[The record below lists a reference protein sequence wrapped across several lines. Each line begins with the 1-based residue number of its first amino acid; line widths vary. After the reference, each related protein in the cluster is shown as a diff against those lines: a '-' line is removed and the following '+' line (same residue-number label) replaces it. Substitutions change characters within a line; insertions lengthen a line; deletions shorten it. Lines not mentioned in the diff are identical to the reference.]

1 MISLTLLLTNKKA
14 VFRHKNR
21 KGLLNLALLYLVCV
35 FYNIFLRLPW
45 QQQKMT
51 ETEHPRRFHVPEL
64 VYGQQAQQLRGTRQL
79 KDLSSALQPQQN
91 WKLEKLYFQTE
102 AESFRGLLL
111 VSCYYWEENWSI
123 LVRFGPHRT
132 PGSCSN
138 CCNKYR

>member
-21 KGLLNLALLYLVCV
+21 KGLLNLALLYLVVCV

-64 VYGQQAQQLRGTRQL
+64 VYGQQAQLRGTRQL

-138 CCNKYR
+138 CCNK